1 MVSAC
6 LAAMP
11 PTYKSG
17 DKIFAKM
24 RGYPHWPARV
34 SSCVIVTLN
43 QIYFLLFEIFP
54 NANSEYKN
62 LEDLL

>member
-1 MVSAC
+1 
-6 LAAMP
+6 MP

-34 SSCVIVTLN
+34 SFVYVFLKANQTNELIVEM
-43 QIYFLLFEIFP
+43 I
-54 NANSEYKN
+54 
-62 LEDLL
+62 